1 VTPSPHVVL
10 IVETSSSYGRS
21 ILQGVTRYFR
31 PRSPWSVFFQ
41 ERDLDASPPV
51 WLKKWRGDGVIS
63 RLISRELADHFRR
76 VKIPFVNLND
86 VHETCGLPTVQ
97 SDHRM
102 IGRLAAEHLLDRGFV
117 QFAFC
122 GFSGHEWS
130 RKRGEGFMER
140 LKTAGFAC
148 DSYESP
154 WGGPDAPAWEKEQ
167 QTIGR
172 WLRGMGK
179 PLGVMACSDVR
190 GQQVLDACQRS
201 RISVPDEAAVV
212 GVDNDEVLC
221 ELCNPPLSSVVPNPQ
236 RIGYEAA
243 ALLARLM
250 AGEAPDVQEQRIEPV
265 GVTTRQSSDVLA
277 IDNPHIAAAI
287 HHIREHAC
295 RGLSVPE
302 LLKYVPLSRTVLERQ
317 FRKYLGRSP
326 QAEIR
331 AVQLKRAREL
341 LAKTDMGLAP
351 IARLVGFEHPE
362 YLSVVFKRE
371 SGETPGEYRRR
382 ATAADPSH
390 PT

>member
-1 VTPSPHVVL
+1 
-10 IVETSSSYGRS
+10 
-21 ILQGVTRYFR
+21 
-31 PRSPWSVFFQ
+31 
-41 ERDLDASPPV
+41 
-51 WLKKWRGDGVIS
+51 
-63 RLISRELADHFRR
+63 
-76 VKIPFVNLND
+76 
-86 VHETCGLPTVQ
+86 
-97 SDHRM
+97 M
-102 IGRLAAEHLLDRGFV
+102 IGRMAADHLLDRGFQ

-122 GFSGHEWS
+122 GFTGHEWS
-130 RKRGEGFMER
+130 RKRADGFVKR
-140 LKTAGFAC
+140 VRSAGFPC
-148 DSYESP
+148 VPYESP

-167 QTIGR
+167 AAIGR
-172 WLRGMGK
+172 WLTMLSK
-179 PLGVMACSDVR
+179 PLGVMACNDVR
-190 GQQVLDACQRS
+190 GQHVLDACQRS
-201 RISVPDEAAVV
+201 GICVPDEVAVV
-212 GVDNDEVLC
+212 GVDDDEVLC
-221 ELCNPPLSSVVPNPQ
+221 ELCNPPLSSVTPNAQ

-243 ALLARLM
+243 ALLAQLM
-250 AGEAPDVQEQRIEPV
+250 AGAAPDVQEQLIEPV

-277 IDNPHIAAAI
+277 IDNPQIAAAI
-287 HHIREHAC
+287 RHIREHAC

-341 LAKTDMGLAP
+341 LVQTDMGLRH

-390 PT
+390 AT